1 MKVSVCWGTNC
12 IQFLADER
20 CVDMPKFRENR
31 ISLLYAHSLDL
42 IDEEEFVLLYDLN
55 TSGNPDIPYWNYDKF
70 DLDLITDDECKNEF
84 RFFRKDMYLLH
95 EILDIPEEITLYNG
109 TYVDGIEALSIL
121 LKRFAYP
128 CRYLDLVPRFA
139 RPIPQ
144 LCMVS
149 NHLMNLIY
157 SNWHHLLTNFQQ
169 PWLSPA
175 NLQQFADAI
184 HQKGAPLDNCFG
196 FVDGTVRPVSRPG
209 RNQRVLY
216 NGHKRFHSIKFQ
228 SIATPSGIVANL
240 YGPVEGKRHD
250 SGMLV
255 ESQVLNQLQQHAF
268 GPAGNV
274 LCMYGDPAYPLR
286 PQLQGPFKGAH
297 ITQLQKAWDKSMSQ
311 VRISVEWIFGDIAN
325 YFKFLDFKKNL
336 KVQLSAVGKMY
347 IVCVL
352 LQNARSCL
360 YGSVTSD
367 YFGLPP
373 PTLKNYFL

>member
-1 MKVSVCWGTNC
+1 MFAWVRIVFS
-12 IQFLADER
+12 IQFLAYER
-20 CVDMPKFRENR
+20 CPGLSKISRKQDKFTVCTQ
-31 ISLLYAHSLDL
+31 LDL
-42 IDEEEFVLLYDLN
+42 IDDEEFVLLYDLN

-70 DLDLITDDECKNEF
+70 DLDLTSDDEGKSEF
-84 RFFRKDMYLLH
+84 RFFCKDMYLLH
-95 EILDIPEEITLYNG
+95 EILDIPEEISLYNG
-109 TYVDGIEALSIL
+109 TYVDSIEALSIL

-144 LCMVS
+144 LCMLF
-149 NHLMNLIY
+149 NHMMNLIY
-157 SNWHHLLTNFQQ
+157 SNWHHNNFQQ

-196 FVDGTVRPVSRPG
+196 FVDGTVRIVSRPG

-216 NGHKRFHSIKFQ
+216 NGHKRVHSIKLQ
-228 SIATPSGIVANL
+228 SIATPSGTVANL
-240 YGPVEGKRHD
+240 YELVEGKRHD
-250 SGMLV
+250 SKMLA
-255 ESQVLNQLQQHAF
+255 ESQVLNQLPQHAF

-286 PQLQGPFKGAH
+286 LQLQGPFKGVH
-297 ITQLQKAWDKSMSQ
+297 ITQLQKAWNMSMSQ
-311 VRISVEWIFGDIAN
+311 MKISVEWIFGDIAN

-352 LQNARSCL
+352 L
-360 YGSVTSD
+360 
-367 YFGLPP
+367 
-373 PTLKNYFL
+373 